1 MRRHPGGVVLAVLVV
16 IVLAL
21 AGRAQALSTADLADD
36 WRVTF
41 VASPT
46 FAFTSTAVRTYEGD
60 VTFSAAGAASG
71 TLTLGDL
78 APGTVMYTVSGSA
91 ALSAHGL
98 VTGSLT
104 LTGPDARSLVI
115 PEARLLGNRHTI
127 VGVATL
133 NRGMGMRDTGFITL
147 VRLTD
152 QTFSRIGD
160 LAATWNYHETTPSNA
175 LKTGDADWIQG
186 KIDFHGDG
194 CTVATLFFSDGSIR
208 AQPVPNNPTSFG

>member
-1 MRRHPGGVVLAVLVV
+1 MRRHPGGVVLTVLVV
-16 IVLAL
+16 LVLAL
-21 AGRAQALSTADLADD
+21 AGHAEALSTADLADD

-46 FAFTSTAVRTYEGD
+46 SAFSSTAVRTYQGD
-60 VTFSAAGAASG
+60 VTFSAAGVASG

-78 APGTVMYTVSGSA
+78 APGTVAFTVSGSA
-91 ALSAHGL
+91 ALSAQGL

-104 LTGPDARSLVI
+104 LTGSDTRSLVI

-133 NRGMGMRDTGFITL
+133 NRGGLRDTGFITL

-152 QTFSRIGD
+152 QTFSRTGD
-160 LAATWNYHETTPSNA
+160 LAATWNYHEITPSNV
-175 LKTGDADWIQG
+175 LKAGDADWTQG

-194 CTVATLFFSDGSIR
+194 CTVATLFFADGTIR
-208 AQPVPNNPTSFG
+208 AQPDPNNPTSFG

>member
-1 MRRHPGGVVLAVLVV
+1 MRRYPGGVVLAVLVV
-16 IVLAL
+16 LVLAL
-21 AGRAQALSTADLADD
+21 ASHAEALSTADLADD

-46 FAFTSTAVRTYEGD
+46 FAFGSTAVRTYQGD
-60 VTFSAAGAASG
+60 MTFSAAGVASG

-78 APGTVMYTVSGSA
+78 APGTVAFTVSGSA
-91 ALSAHGL
+91 ALSGQGL

-104 LTGPDARSLVI
+104 LTGPDTRSLVI
-115 PEARLLGNRHTI
+115 PEARVLGNRHTI

-133 NRGMGMRDTGFITL
+133 NRGGLRDTGFITL

-152 QTFSRIGD
+152 QTFSRTGD
-160 LAATWNYHETTPSNA
+160 LAATWNYYEITPSNA
-175 LKTGDADWIQG
+175 LKAGDADWTQG

-194 CTVATLFFSDGSIR
+194 CTVATLFFADGTVR
-208 AQPVPNNPTSFG
+208 AQPVPGNPTSFG

>member
-46 FAFTSTAVRTYEGD
+46 LAFSSTAVRTYEGD
-60 VTFSAAGAASG
+60 VTFSAAGVASG

-78 APGTVMYTVSGSA
+78 APGSVAFTVSGSA
-91 ALSAHGL
+91 ALSAQGL
-98 VTGSLT
+98 VTGSLNLSGT
-104 LTGPDARSLVI
+104 DFRSLVI

-133 NRGMGMRDTGFITL
+133 NRGMGVRDTGFITL
-147 VRLTD
+147 VRLTG
-152 QTFSRIGD
+152 QTFSRTGD
-160 LAATWNYHETTPSNA
+160 LAATWNYHEITPSNK
-175 LKTGDADWIQG
+175 LKLGDADWIQG
-186 KIDFHGDG
+186 KIDFHQDG
-194 CTVATLFFSDGSIR
+194 CTVATLFFADGTIR
-208 AQPVPNNPTSFG
+208 AQPNPNDPTSFG

>member
-16 IVLAL
+16 LVLAL
-21 AGRAQALSTADLADD
+21 AGHAEALSTADLADD
-36 WRVTF
+36 WRVSF

-46 FAFTSTAVRTYEGD
+46 FAFSSTAVHTYQGD
-60 VTFSAAGAASG
+60 VTFSAAGVASG
-71 TLTLGDL
+71 TLTLDAL
-78 APGTVMYTVSGSA
+78 APGTVAFTVSGSA
-91 ALSAHGL
+91 ALSAQGL

-104 LTGPDARSLVI
+104 LTGSDTRSLVI

-133 NRGMGMRDTGFITL
+133 NRGGLRDTGFITL
-147 VRLTD
+147 VRLTE
-152 QTFSRIGD
+152 QTFSRTGD
-160 LAATWNYHETTPSNA
+160 LAATWNYHEITPSNA
-175 LKTGDADWIQG
+175 LKAGDADWIQG

-208 AQPVPNNPTSFG
+208 AQPVPSNPTSFG

>member
-1 MRRHPGGVVLAVLVV
+1 MRRHPGGVVLVVLVV
-16 IVLAL
+16 LVLAL
-21 AGRAQALSTADLADD
+21 AGRAQALSTADLADN

-46 FAFTSTAVRTYEGD
+46 FAFSSTGVRTYEGD
-60 VTFSAAGAASG
+60 VTFSAAGVASG

-78 APGTVMYTVSGSA
+78 APGTVDFTVSGSA
-91 ALSAHGL
+91 AVSAQGL

-104 LTGPDARSLVI
+104 LTGSDTRSLVI

-133 NRGMGMRDTGFITL
+133 NRGGLRDTGFITL

-152 QTFSRIGD
+152 QTFSRTGN
-160 LAATWNYHETTPSNA
+160 LAATWNYHEITPSNA
-175 LKTGDADWIQG
+175 LKAGDADWTQG
-186 KIDFHGDG
+186 QIDFHGDG
-194 CTVATLFFSDGSIR
+194 CTVATLFFADGTIR
-208 AQPVPNNPTSFG
+208 AQPVPGNPTSFG